1 MLVNNNADGY
11 CNKEETR
18 VDGPWTFGIQP
29 AKLNK
34 KGDLARR
41 NADIITMGAEKAL
54 EAGLSSPDPKVLGRE
69 EPVFYQLRCS
79 FLEICLKEMYLVQ
92 GL

>member
-54 EAGLSSPDPKVLGRE
+54 EAGHISIKDYGR
-69 EPVFYQLRCS
+69 VKSNIDLYKNCT
-79 FLEICLKEMYLVQ
+79 
-92 GL
+92 